1 MALILS
7 LPPLSVSLG
16 NNVVI
21 DVFMI
26 GNNYTD
32 NIMEPS
38 ATQIIFNFDTII

>member
-1 MALILS
+1 MSRCGRVSESNQAL
-7 LPPLSVSLG
+7 
-16 NNVVI
+16 I